1 MADAREVCEVTDAN
15 KLHRHSICISKFL
28 FVVFL
33 VVFAVIGIMAVT
45 AVKKV
50 T

>member
-15 KLHRHSICISKFL
+15 KLHRHSICISTIL
-28 FVVFL
+28 FFAFV
-33 VVFAVIGIMAVT
+33 VVFAVIGIKAVT
-45 AVKKV
+45 AVETV